1 MLSIKPN
8 NKIVS
13 YENLN
18 VYQTAYNSMLIIF
31 KQILPNLPKEEQY
44 DLKDQL
50 RRSSKA
56 IPRLIGEGY
65 AKRHQVKGFQKYL
78 DDAMAE
84 ANETKV
90 SLCQSKDLYFQYL
103 DKNLC
108 ESLIDSYDKIGRQL
122 YKLALSWD
130 NFNHRNR
137 KTKVE
142 TGYVTVTD

>member
-1 MLSIKPN
+1 
-8 NKIVS
+8 
-13 YENLN
+13 
-18 VYQTAYNSMLIIF
+18 MLIIF
-31 KQILPNLPKEEQY
+31 KQILPHLPKEEQY

-65 AKRHQVKGFQKYL
+65 AKRHQAKGFQKYL

-84 ANETKV
+84 ANETKI
-90 SLCQSKDLYFQYL
+90 SLTQSKDLYSTYINC
-103 DKNLC
+103 KLC
-108 ESLIDSYDKIGRQL
+108 EELIDSYDKIGRQL

-130 NFNHRNR
+130 NFNNRNR
-137 KTKVE
+137 KTKTE